1 MFDRERVFVNAD
13 VSENS
18 FIPHKTILSILSN
31 FIAHKTLTVDD
42 KDSPWFTLKKMDSG
56 CILLITKIKNLIP
69 EKNNVYKSY
78 QNSRNNNNIQ
88 CLRRL
93 KLLQEDLHNA
103 IEDPN

>member
-1 MFDRERVFVNAD
+1 
-13 VSENS
+13 
-18 FIPHKTILSILSN
+18 
-31 FIAHKTLTVDD
+31 
-42 KDSPWFTLKKMDSG
+42 MDTG

-88 CLRRL
+88 YLRRL